1 MNFSFFDNF
10 IDDQS
15 NINRH
20 KPKKLNRMKTKQQ
33 PEAATAV
40 FLQTVS
46 AAVTQ
51 LKQKLQKDYEQAY
64 PGLGEII
71 RLVLDEEETKAW
83 ELSLFPHLFLPDLVE
98 AHVARLDLQPA
109 ETKHDD
115 VLVPNRFLENP
126 TYQPALALCG

>member
-1 MNFSFFDNF
+1 MQTD
-10 IDDQS
+10 
-15 NINRH
+15 
-20 KPKKLNRMKTKQQ
+20 QQ

-51 LKQKLQKDYEQAY
+51 LKQKLQQDYEQVY

-71 RLVLDEEETKAW
+71 HLVLDEEESKAW
-83 ELSLFPHLFLPDLVE
+83 ELSVFAHLFLPDLVE
-98 AHVARLDLQPA
+98 AHVAKLGLQPA

-115 VLVPNRFLENP
+115 VLVPHRFLEMP